1 MTLTVMA
8 MARKEKNVT
17 QIDLANE
24 VGITQAEI
32 SMIERGKVAPK
43 EETLDKIA
51 SILCYPKDE
60 LLLDYAAWLEA
71 KLRAE
76 QSRTIL
82 K

>member
-1 MTLTVMA
+1 MA
-8 MARKEKNVT
+8 MVRKDLSIT

-43 EETLDKIA
+43 DETLDKI
-51 SILCYPKDE
+51 SHLLNTPKDE
-60 LLLDYAAWLEA
+60 LLLPYTEWLEA
-71 KLRAE
+71 QFAADRA
-76 QSRTIL
+76 RTIL